1 MSGSSRAA
9 LAVLA
14 AAAQFLTLEA
24 QPRPA
29 AVALQVDNLLVL
41 PFEDA
46 PPSAA
51 GQTFLTGSQA
61 YFRFEIRGYKKI
73 EKNDDEFVQ
82 LAWEMEI
89 TDPAGVPLVEPKKG
103 KIAKQ
108 IFPEDKTW
116 KPIVRQDVLLPPLG
130 PSGDYRVK
138 VKVKDEFANTETQAA
153 GVFAVRGRDVE
164 PSAALVVRNFRFL
177 RSGEDRNPPPDA
189 VYARGSTLWA
199 RFDMTGYKLGEGNRY
214 EVDYAIAI
222 LDAAGKELYAQPD
235 PAVESGQ
242 SFYPRRYTP
251 GALSLNIDR
260 ETLVGKYT
268 LVLTVKDRIGGQSAE
283 WRQGFTVE

>member
-1 MSGSSRAA
+1 MNATRWA

-14 AAAQFLTLEA
+14 AAVLRGPVVA
-24 QPRPA
+24 QPRPPGPG
-29 AVALQVDNLLVL
+29 LQAENLVVL

-51 GQTFLTGSQA
+51 GQVFLTGTQA
-61 YFRFEIRGYKKI
+61 YLRFEIRGYKKI

-89 TDPAGVPLVEPKKG
+89 TDPAGVPIVESKKG

-108 IFPEDKTW
+108 IFPEDKAW
-116 KPIVRQDVLLPPLG
+116 KPIVRQDALVPPLG
-130 PSGDYRVK
+130 PSGEYRVRVK
-138 VKVKDEFANTETQAA
+138 VRDDYANVETQASA
-153 GVFAVRGRDVE
+153 VFSVRGRDVE
-164 PSAALVVRNFRFL
+164 PSATLAVRNFRFL
-177 RSGEDRNPPPDA
+177 RTEEDRTPLVEA

-214 EVDYAIAI
+214 EVDYAITI
-222 LDAAGKELYAQPD
+222 LDGAGKELYAQPD

-260 ETLVGKYT
+260 ETLAGKYT
-268 LVLTVKDRIGGQSAE
+268 LVLNVKDRIGGQTAQ
-283 WRQGFTVE
+283 WRQGFGVE